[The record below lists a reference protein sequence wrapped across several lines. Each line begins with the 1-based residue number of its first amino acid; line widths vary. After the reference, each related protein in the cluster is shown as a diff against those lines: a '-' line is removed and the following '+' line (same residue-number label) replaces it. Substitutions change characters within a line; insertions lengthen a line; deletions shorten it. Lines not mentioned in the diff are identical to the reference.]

1 MNARGVSKTFDFAT
15 FGIASVLKLH
25 RIAVPP
31 YQREYSWEAENVD
44 QLYDDL
50 AFAKLEGCDYFLG
63 TIVTIPREG
72 DSVLEII
79 DGQQRLTTTAILLA
93 AVRDYL
99 REGGAAPMVVESIEN
114 EFLSTIDR
122 MRGERVPRLTLN
134 VDDND
139 FFRDLVNQPDSPK
152 LTPSRTSHKLLMAAR
167 DAARARVRKIVSQVN
182 PQHKVDVLNDWLAFL
197 EDSAAVI
204 LVKAPNGAQAYRMFE
219 TLNDRG
225 LKTSQV
231 DLVKSYLFGQ
241 ADRRLA
247 EAQAKWSSMRRML
260 EEIDDEDRGINFL
273 RHTLI
278 TTRQFTRADA
288 VFATVQRSTRGETSS
303 LSFLSDLED
312 LSRVYVATYRAD
324 SEHWA
329 GHLPK
334 TLQAVRVLNKFDIKP
349 LRPLMLAIALRFS
362 GREAYAALQ
371 FLVSLSVRLLIA
383 ASTRSG
389 SIEEGV
395 AAAAHAVYTN
405 KYETAAALKGAL
417 NKFMPDNRVFKEAFS
432 QASSTKP
439 DYARYYLR
447 SLENA
452 FAGEAEPW
460 KLLNDDPTE
469 ITLEHIL
476 PKAPVHSE
484 WEAFP
489 PDLAQGYSRRLG
501 NMCLLQKTPNS
512 NAKSLPF
519 DAKLKLYEASPYAL
533 TSELV
538 SLEAW
543 TPTELEKRQARMAE
557 IALKAWPL

>member
-1 MNARGVSKTFDFAT
+1 MNARGVAKTFDFFT

-31 YQREYSWEAENVD
+31 YQREYAWEAENVD

-50 AFAKLEGCDYFLG
+50 AFAKLEGRDYFLG

-72 DSVLEII
+72 ENVLEII

-93 AVRDYL
+93 AIRDYL
-99 REGGAAPMVVESIEN
+99 KADDTAPMVVESIEN
-114 EFLSTIDR
+114 EFLSIIDR
-122 MRGERVPRLTLN
+122 VRGERVPRLTLN

-139 FFRDLVNQPDSPK
+139 FFRDLVNRPDNLK
-152 LTPSRTSHKLLMAAR
+152 LAPSRESHRLLMAAR
-167 DAARARVRKIVSQVN
+167 DTARARVRKIVAQVN

-197 EDSAAVI
+197 EDSASVI

-260 EEIDDEDRGINFL
+260 EEIDDEDRSINFL

-278 TTRQFTRADA
+278 ATRQFTRADA

-312 LSRVYVATYRAD
+312 LSRAYVATYRAD

-349 LRPLMLAIALRFS
+349 LRPLMLATALRFN
-362 GREAYAALQ
+362 GKEAASALQ
-371 FLVSLSVRLLIA
+371 YLVSLSVRLLIA

-389 SIEEGV
+389 SIEEGI
-395 AAAAHAVYTN
+395 AAAALGVYTG
-405 KYETAAALKGAL
+405 KIETARTLKDTL
-417 NKFMPDNRVFKEAFS
+417 SRYMPDNRVFKEAFS
-432 QASSTKP
+432 KASSTKP
-439 DYARYYLR
+439 DFARYYLR

-460 KLLNDDPTE
+460 KLPNDDPTE
-469 ITLEHIL
+469 ITLEHVL
-476 PKAPVHSE
+476 PKVPVHDE
-484 WEAFP
+484 WPAFP
-489 PDLAQGYSRRLG
+489 PDLAQGYCRRLG
-501 NMCLLQKTPNS
+501 NLCLLQKTPNS
-512 NAKSLPF
+512 NAKSLRF
-519 DAKLKLYEASPYAL
+519 EAKRKLYEASPYAW
-533 TSELV
+533 TSELALLDDWNPAA
-538 SLEAW
+538 LEG
-543 TPTELEKRQARMAE
+543 RQTRMAE
-557 IALKAWPL
+557 IALKAWPA